1 MRQSLVLLQCLVLVA
16 FWLAGEMIVKAL
28 HLPVPGS
35 VLGFFGLLICL
46 LFRWI
51 PVSWVQHGSTG
62 MLKHLSL
69 FFVPAMLAVVKY
81 KELVS
86 FDGLKLVF
94 ATIAGTLTVMIGTAL
109 VVETS
114 LRWRMR
120 HGDGN

>member
-35 VLGFFGLLICL
+35 VLGFFGLLSCL

-51 PVSWVQHGSTG
+51 PVSWVQYGSTG

-86 FDGLKLVF
+86 LDGVKLVL

-109 VVETS
+109 VVEAS
-114 LRWRMR
+114 LRWRVR

>member
-1 MRQSLVLLQCLVLVA
+1 MRQSLVFLQCLVLVA
-16 FWLAGEMIVKAL
+16 FWLAGEMITKQL

-81 KELVS
+81 KELMS

-94 ATIAGTLTVMIGTAL
+94 ATVAGTLTVMIGTAL
-109 VVETS
+109 VVEAS
-114 LRWRMR
+114 LRGRLR
-120 HGDGN
+120 HADGN